1 MQGILWIDDAQVVDA
16 ELHKIYGAPAHVQ
29 ITVELVEEN

>member
-1 MQGILWIDDAQVVDA
+1 MLGILWVDDSQVVDA

-29 ITVELVEEN
+29 ITVGLVEES